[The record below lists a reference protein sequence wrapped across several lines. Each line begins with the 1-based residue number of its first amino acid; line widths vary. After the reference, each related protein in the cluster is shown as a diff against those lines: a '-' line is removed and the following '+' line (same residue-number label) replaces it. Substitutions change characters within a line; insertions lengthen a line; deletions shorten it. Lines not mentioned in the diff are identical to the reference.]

1 MKRIFL
7 AVVLTCVGAAGSV
20 TLSSQAPA
28 APKPPVTP
36 AAKAGLPLCDA
47 DNGGLTLPAGFC
59 ALVVHEGGIGE
70 ARHIVVNDNGDI
82 YVILRRR
89 PRPSPTEPFAPGA
102 IIGLRDTN
110 GDGKVDVVSEPF
122 GTVGGTGLELRNGY
136 LYYAA
141 VTHIGR
147 FKLTPGELRP
157 AGPAEIV
164 VDGFP
169 VGGGHAEKDIAFDN
183 AGNVYVNVGLPSNAC
198 QIPDRRPGAPGID
211 PCPQLEDRGGIW
223 RFKTDVVGQKFTK
236 EARFASGMRQ
246 PVAVAWH
253 DGHLYVAMNS
263 RDSLDTLFPDKGYTA
278 EDNAFGPTEPMLQ
291 VAEGDVFGWP
301 YCYHDIRLNKMIL
314 APEYGG
320 DGKMVGRCSQF
331 KDIFAAFPA
340 HYAPVDLMF
349 YTHTHFPAKYR
360 GGAFMTSHGSWN
372 RAPFPMAGYNILFQP
387 VVKGKNAGPH
397 EVFAD
402 GFKGM
407 EPLKSP
413 AEAVARPN
421 GTSVGPDGTMYIT
434 ESVKGKIWR
443 VVYRG
448 K

>member
-1 MKRIFL
+1 MKRIVL
-7 AVVLTCVGAAGSV
+7 ALVLACAGAAGSV
-20 TLSSQAPA
+20 TLNSQAP
-28 APKPPVTP
+28 
-36 AAKAGLPLCDA
+36 AKAGLPACDA
-47 DNGGLTLPAGFC
+47 NNGGLTLPAGFC
-59 ALVVHEGGIGE
+59 ALVVHQGGIGE
-70 ARHIVVNDNGDI
+70 GRHIVVNDNGDI
-82 YVILRRR
+82 YVILRRGA
-89 PRPSPTEPFAPGA
+89 RPSPTEPFSSGG
-102 IIGLRDTN
+102 IVGLRDTN
-110 GDGKVDVVSEPF
+110 GDGKVDVVSEKF

-141 VTHIGR
+141 ITHIGR
-147 FKLTPGELRP
+147 FKLTPGELKP
-157 AGPAEIV
+157 AGPAEII

-183 AGNVYVNVGLPSNAC
+183 AGNVYVNIGLPSNAC
-198 QIPDRRPGAPGID
+198 QIPDRREGAPGID
-211 PCPQLEDRGGIW
+211 PCPQLEDRGGMW
-223 RFKTDVVGQKFTK
+223 RFKADVVGQKFTK

-263 RDSLDTLFPDKGYTA
+263 RDSLDTLFPDKGFTA

-301 YCYHDIRLNKMIL
+301 YCYHDTRLDKMIL

-320 DGKMVGRCSQF
+320 DGKTVGRCSQF
-331 KDIFAAFPA
+331 KNIFAEFPA
-340 HYAPVDLMF
+340 HYAPVDLLF

-372 RAPFPMAGYNILFQP
+372 RAPVPMAGYNILFQP

-413 AEAVARPN
+413 AEAIARPN
-421 GTSVGPDGTMYIT
+421 GTYVGPDGTMYIT

-443 VVYRG
+443 VIYRG

>member
-7 AVVLTCVGAAGSV
+7 AFVATCVGAAGSV
-20 TLSSQAPA
+20 MLSGQGPA
-28 APKPPVTP
+28 APKPAATP
-36 AAKAGLPLCDA
+36 TAKAGLPSCDA
-47 DNGGLTLPAGFC
+47 NNGGLTLPAGFC

-70 ARHIVVNDNGDI
+70 GRHIVVNDNGDI
-82 YVILRRR
+82 YVILRRG
-89 PRPSPTEPFAPGA
+89 PRPSPTEPFSAGG
-102 IIGLRDTN
+102 IVGLRDTN
-110 GDGKVDVVSEPF
+110 GDGKADVVSEKF
-122 GTVGGTGLELRNGY
+122 GAIGGTGLELRNGY

-141 VTHIGR
+141 TTHIGR
-147 FKLTPGELRP
+147 FKLTPGELVP
-157 AGPAEIV
+157 AGAAEIV

-198 QIPDRRPGAPGID
+198 QIPDRRPGAAGID

-223 RFKTDVVGQKFTK
+223 RFKADVVGQKYTK
-236 EARFASGMRQ
+236 EARFATGMRQ
-246 PVAVAWH
+246 PVALAWH

-263 RDSLDTLFPDKGYTA
+263 RDSLDTLFPERYTA
-278 EDNAFGPTEPMLQ
+278 EDNAVGPTEPMLQ

-301 YCYHDIRLNKMIL
+301 YCYYDSRAQAMIL

-320 DGKMVGRCSQF
+320 DGKTIGRCATF
-331 KDIFAAFPA
+331 EAPFANFPA

-372 RAPFPMAGYNILFQP
+372 RAPFPMAGYNIMFQP
-387 VVKGKNAGPH
+387 VVKAKNAGPH

-413 AEAVARPN
+413 GDALARPN
-421 GTSVGPDGTMYIT
+421 GTYVGPDGTMYIT

>member
-1 MKRIFL
+1 MKRICL
-7 AVVLTCVGAAGSV
+7 ALAIACVAAAGPV
-20 TLSSQAPA
+20 TLRGQAPA
-28 APKPPVTP
+28 AQTP
-36 AAKAGLPLCDA
+36 GAASAKGLPACDA
-47 DNGGLTLPAGFC
+47 NNGGLTLPAGFC

-82 YVILRRR
+82 YVIRRN
-89 PRPSPTEPFAPGA
+89 GG
-102 IIGLRDTN
+102 IVGLRDTN
-110 GDGKVDVVSEPF
+110 GDGKADVVSEAF
-122 GTVGGTGLELRNGY
+122 GAVGGTGLELRNGY

-157 AGPAEIV
+157 STPAEIV

-169 VGGGHAEKDIAFDN
+169 LGGGHAQKDIAFDN
-183 AGNVYVNVGLPSNAC
+183 AGNVYVNIGLPSNAC
-198 QIPDRRPGAPGID
+198 QIPDRKENAAGLD
-211 PCPQLEDRGGIW
+211 PCPQLDDRGGMW
-223 RFKTDVVGQKFTK
+223 RFKADVVGQKFTK
-236 EARFASGMRQ
+236 DARFASGLRQ

-263 RDSLDTLFPDKGYTA
+263 RDSLDTLFKDKGYTA
-278 EDNAFGPTEPMLQ
+278 EDNAFGPSEPMLQ
-291 VAEGDVFGWP
+291 VAQDDVFGWP
-301 YCYHDIRLNKMIL
+301 YCYHDTRVNKMIL

-320 DGKMVGRCSQF
+320 DGKAIGRCSQF
-331 KDIFAAFPA
+331 KDVFAAFPA

-402 GFKGM
+402 GFKGV
-407 EPLKSP
+407 ETLKTP
-413 AEAVARPN
+413 AEAAARPN
-421 GTSVGPDGTMYIT
+421 GTYVGPDGTMYIT
-434 ESVKGKIWR
+434 ESNKGKIWR
-443 VVYRG
+443 VIYRG

>member
-1 MKRIFL
+1 
-7 AVVLTCVGAAGSV
+7 VLTCVAAAGSV
-20 TLSSQAPA
+20 TLSGQTPA
-28 APKPPVTP
+28 APKPSATP
-36 AAKAGLPLCDA
+36 KAGLPSCDA

-59 ALVVHEGGIGE
+59 ALVVHDGGIGE
-70 ARHIVVNDNGDI
+70 GRHIVVNDNGDI
-82 YVILRRR
+82 YVILRRGA
-89 PRPSPTEPFAPGA
+89 RPSPTEPFSPGG
-102 IIGLRDTN
+102 IVGLRDTN
-110 GDGKVDVVSEPF
+110 GDGKADVVSEKF
-122 GTVGGTGLELRNGY
+122 GTIGGTGLELRNGY

-141 VTHIGR
+141 TTHIGR
-147 FKLTPGELRP
+147 FKLTPGELKP

-183 AGNVYVNVGLPSNAC
+183 AGNVYVNIGLPSNAC
-198 QIPDRRPGAPGID
+198 QIPDRRPNAPGID

-223 RFKTDVVGQKFTK
+223 RFKADVVGQKFSRET
-236 EARFASGMRQ
+236 RFATGMRQ

-263 RDSLDTLFPDKGYTA
+263 RDSLDTLFPDKGFTA
-278 EDNAFGPTEPMLQ
+278 EDNAVGPSEPMMQ
-291 VAEGDVFGWP
+291 VAQGDVFGWP
-301 YCYHDIRLNKMIL
+301 YCYHDTRVNKMIL

-320 DGKMVGRCSQF
+320 DGKTIGRCSQY

-387 VVKGKNAGPH
+387 VAKGKNTGPH

-413 AEAVARPN
+413 GDAVARPN
-421 GTSVGPDGTMYIT
+421 GTYVGPDGTMYIT

>member
-1 MKRIFL
+1 MKRVMYGVATACL
-7 AVVLTCVGAAGSV
+7 ALAGSMTV
-20 TLSSQAPA
+20 SGQ
-28 APKPPVTP
+28 K
-36 AAKAGLPLCDA
+36 GLPSCDA
-47 DNGGLTLPAGFC
+47 GNGGLTLPAGFC

-70 ARHIVVNDNGDI
+70 GRHIVVNDNGDI
-82 YVILRRR
+82 YVITRRGA
-89 PRPSPTEPFAPGA
+89 RPSPDAPFAPGG
-102 IIGLRDTN
+102 IVGLRDTN
-110 GDGKVDVVSEPF
+110 GDGKADVTEKF
-122 GTVGGTGLELRNGY
+122 GDVGGTGLELRNGY

-141 VTHIGR
+141 TTHIGR
-147 FKLTPGELRP
+147 FKLTPGQLKP

-169 VGGGHAEKDIAFDN
+169 QGGGHAEKDITFDG
-183 AGNVYVNVGLPSNAC
+183 AGNVYVNIGLPSNAC

-223 RFKTDVVGQKFTK
+223 RFKADVVGQKFTK
-236 EARFASGMRQ
+236 EARYATGLRQ
-246 PVAVAWH
+246 PVALAWH
-253 DGHLYVAMNS
+253 EGYLYAAMNS

-278 EDNAFGPTEPMLQ
+278 EDNAFGPAEPMLQ
-291 VAEGDVFGWP
+291 IAQGDVFGWP
-301 YCYHDIRLNKMIL
+301 YCYYDTRVKAMIL

-320 DGKMVGRCSQF
+320 DGKIIGRCAQF
-331 KDIFAAFPA
+331 KEPFANFPA

-360 GGAFMTSHGSWN
+360 GGAFMTSHGSWT

-387 VVKGKNAGPH
+387 VAKGKNAGPH

-413 AEAVARPN
+413 GEAVARPN
-421 GTSVGPDGTMYIT
+421 GTYVGPDGTMYIT

>member
-1 MKRIFL
+1 
-7 AVVLTCVGAAGSV
+7 V
-20 TLSSQAPA
+20 
-28 APKPPVTP
+28 P
-36 AAKAGLPLCDA
+36 AAKAGLPSCDA
-47 DNGGLTLPAGFC
+47 NNGGLTLPPGFC

-70 ARHIVVNDNGDI
+70 GRHIVVNDNGDI
-82 YVILRRR
+82 YVILRRGA
-89 PRPSPTEPFAPGA
+89 RPSPNEPFSEGG
-102 IIGLRDTN
+102 IVGLRDTN
-110 GDGKVDVVSEPF
+110 GDGKADVVSEKF

-141 VTHIGR
+141 ITHIGR
-147 FKLTPGELRP
+147 FKLTPGELKP

-169 VGGGHAEKDIAFDN
+169 VGGGHAEKDIAFDD
-183 AGNVYVNVGLPSNAC
+183 AGNVYINIGLPSNAC
-198 QIPDRRPGAPGID
+198 QIPDRLPGAPGVD

-223 RFKTDVVGQKFTK
+223 RFKADVVGQKFTK
-236 EARFASGMRQ
+236 EARFASGLRQ

-263 RDSLDTLFPDKGYTA
+263 RDSLDTLFPGKGYTA
-278 EDNAFGPTEPMLQ
+278 EDNAFGPSEPMLQ
-291 VAEGDVFGWP
+291 IAQGDVFGWP
-301 YCYHDIRLNKMIL
+301 YCYHDSRLNKMIL

-320 DGKMVGRCSQF
+320 DGKTVGRCSQF
-331 KDIFAAFPA
+331 KEIFAGFPA

-349 YTHTHFPAKYR
+349 YTGTHFPAKYR

-372 RAPFPMAGYNILFQP
+372 RAPFPMAGYNINFQP
-387 VVKGKNAGPH
+387 VVKGKNAGRH

-407 EPLKSP
+407 EPLKGP
-413 AEAVARPN
+413 DLAAARPN
-421 GTSVGPDGTMYIT
+421 GTNMGPDGTLYIT

>member
-1 MKRIFL
+1 MKRTFF
-7 AVVLTCVGAAGSV
+7 AFVLTCVGAAGTV
-20 TLSSQAPA
+20 MLNGQAPA
-28 APKPPVTP
+28 APKPSAPP
-36 AAKAGLPLCDA
+36 AKAGLPSCDA
-47 DNGGLTLPAGFC
+47 GNGGLTLPAGFC

-70 ARHIVVNDNGDI
+70 GRHIVVNDNGDI
-82 YVILRRR
+82 YVILRRGA
-89 PRPSPTEPFAPGA
+89 RPSPTEPFSAGG
-102 IIGLRDTN
+102 IVGLRDTN
-110 GDGKVDVVSEPF
+110 GDGKAEMVSEKF

-141 VTHIGR
+141 TTHIGR

-157 AGPAEIV
+157 AGPAEII

-183 AGNVYVNVGLPSNAC
+183 AGNVYVNIGLPSNAC

-211 PCPQLEDRGGIW
+211 PCPQLDDRGGIW
-223 RFKTDVVGQKFTK
+223 RFKADVTGQKFTK
-236 EARFASGMRQ
+236 ESRFATGMRQ

-263 RDSLDTLFPDKGYTA
+263 RDSLDTLFPEKGYTA
-278 EDNAFGPTEPMLQ
+278 EDNAVGPSEPMLQ
-291 VAEGDVFGWP
+291 VAQGDVFGWP
-301 YCYHDIRLNKMIL
+301 YCYHDTRLDKMIL

-320 DGKMVGRCSQF
+320 DGKTVGRCSQF
-331 KDIFAAFPA
+331 KDIFAEFPA

-372 RAPFPMAGYNILFQP
+372 RAPFPMAGYNVLFQP
-387 VVKGKNAGPH
+387 VAKGKNTGPS

-413 AEAVARPN
+413 GDAVARPN
-421 GTSVGPDGTMYIT
+421 GTYVGPDGTLYIT

>member
-7 AVVLTCVGAAGSV
+7 ALVITCVSATASV
-20 TLSSQAPA
+20 TLRGQGPA
-28 APKPPVTP
+28 ALKP
-36 AAKAGLPLCDA
+36 AAKAGLPSCDA
-47 DNGGLTLPAGFC
+47 NNGGLTLPPGFC

-70 ARHIVVNDNGDI
+70 GRHIVVNDNGDI
-82 YVILRRR
+82 YVILRRG
-89 PRPSPTEPFAPGA
+89 PRPSPNEPFSPGG
-102 IIGLRDTN
+102 IVGLRDTD
-110 GDGKVDVVSEPF
+110 GDGKADVVSEKF

-141 VTHIGR
+141 TTHIGR
-147 FKLTPGELRP
+147 FKLTGELKP

-169 VGGGHAEKDIAFDN
+169 VGGGHAEKDIAFDD
-183 AGNVYVNVGLPSNAC
+183 AGNVYVNIGLPSNAC

-211 PCPQLEDRGGIW
+211 PCPQLDDRGGIW
-223 RFKTDVVGQKFTK
+223 RFKADVLGQTFTK
-236 EARFASGMRQ
+236 EARFASGLRQ

-263 RDSLDTLFPDKGYTA
+263 RDSLDTLFPEKGYTA
-278 EDNAFGPTEPMLQ
+278 EDNAFGPSEPMLQ
-291 VAEGDVFGWP
+291 IAQGDVFGWP
-301 YCYHDIRLNKMIL
+301 YCYHDSRLNKMIL

-320 DGKMVGRCSQF
+320 DGKTVGRCSQF
-331 KDIFAAFPA
+331 KEIFAGFPA

-349 YTHTHFPAKYR
+349 YTGTQFPAKYR

-387 VVKGKNAGPH
+387 VAKGKNTGAH

-407 EPLKSP
+407 EPLKGP
-413 AEAVARPN
+413 DLAAARPN
-421 GTSVGPDGTMYIT
+421 GTYMGPDGTLYIT

>member
-1 MKRIFL
+1 MAMKRIFL
-7 AVVLTCVGAAGSV
+7 VLVLTCVAPAGSV
-20 TLSSQAPA
+20 TLSGQ
-28 APKPPVTP
+28 K
-36 AAKAGLPLCDA
+36 GLPSCDA
-47 DNGGLTLPAGFC
+47 NNGGLTLPAGFC

-70 ARHIVVNDNGDI
+70 GRHIVVNDNGDI
-82 YVILRRR
+82 YVILRRGS
-89 PRPSPTEPFAPGA
+89 RPSPTEPFSPGG
-102 IIGLRDTN
+102 IVGLRDTN
-110 GDGKVDVVSEPF
+110 GDGKADVVTEKF

-141 VTHIGR
+141 TTHIGR
-147 FKLTPGELRP
+147 FKLTPGELKP
-157 AGPAEIV
+157 AGAPEIV

-169 VGGGHAEKDIAFDN
+169 AGGGHAEKDIAFDN
-183 AGNVYVNVGLPSNAC
+183 AGNVYVNIGLPSNAC

-223 RFKTDVVGQKFTK
+223 RFKADVVGQKFTK

-263 RDSLDTLFPDKGYTA
+263 RDSLDTLFPEKGYTA
-278 EDNAFGPTEPMLQ
+278 EDNAVGPTEPMLQ
-291 VAEGDVFGWP
+291 VDEGDVFGWP
-301 YCYHDIRLNKMIL
+301 YCYYDSRVQAMIL

-320 DGKMVGRCSQF
+320 DGKTIGRCAKF
-331 KDIFAAFPA
+331 EAPVAYFPA
-340 HYAPVDLMF
+340 PYAPVDLMF

-387 VVKGKNAGPH
+387 VVKAKNAGPH

-413 AEAVARPN
+413 GDAVARPN
-421 GTSVGPDGTMYIT
+421 GTYVGPDGTMYIT

-448 K
+448 

>member
-1 MKRIFL
+1 MKRIFVAL
-7 AVVLTCVGAAGSV
+7 VLTTVGVAASV
-20 TLSSQAPA
+20 TLRSQGAA
-28 APKPPVTP
+28 APKQSVPPV
-36 AAKAGLPLCDA
+36 AKAGLPSCDPN
-47 DNGGLTLPAGFC
+47 NGGLTLPAGFC

-70 ARHIVVNDNGDI
+70 GRHIVVNDNGDI
-82 YVILRRR
+82 YVILRRGS
-89 PRPSPTEPFAPGA
+89 RPSPSEPFSAGG
-102 IIGLRDTN
+102 IVGLRDTN
-110 GDGKVDVVSEPF
+110 GDGKADVVSEKF

-141 VTHIGR
+141 TTHIGR
-147 FKLTPGELRP
+147 FKLTPGELKP
-157 AGPAEIV
+157 SGHEEII

-169 VGGGHAEKDIAFDN
+169 VGGGHAEKDITFDN
-183 AGNVYVNVGLPSNAC
+183 AGNVYVNIGLPSNAC
-198 QIPDRRPGAPGID
+198 QIPDRRPNAPGID
-211 PCPQLEDRGGIW
+211 PCPQLDDRGGIW
-223 RFKTDVVGQKFTK
+223 RFKADVVGQKFTK
-236 EARFASGMRQ
+236 EARFASGLRQ
-246 PVAVAWH
+246 PVALAWH
-253 DGHLYVAMNS
+253 EGHLYVAMNS
-263 RDSLDTLFPDKGYTA
+263 RDSLDTLFADKGYTA
-278 EDNAFGPTEPMLQ
+278 EDNALGPTEPMLQ
-291 VAEGDVFGWP
+291 VEQGDVFGWP
-301 YCYHDIRLNKMIL
+301 YCYHDTRLDKMIL

-320 DGKMVGRCSQF
+320 DGKTVGRCAQF
-331 KDIFAAFPA
+331 KNIFAEFPA

-372 RAPFPMAGYNILFQP
+372 RAPLPMAGYNILFQP
-387 VVKGKNAGPH
+387 VAKGKNAGPN

-413 AEAVARPN
+413 DLAAARPN
-421 GTSVGPDGTMYIT
+421 GTYVGPDGTMYIT